1 MCVFVFCIGGGKG
14 GFALPFRRLFS
25 VVLFWGG
32 CPFVL
37 SCFSGVEVIPKMQC
51 LHSKTVRL
59 LVGTGVQ
66 TAFRLSF

>member
-14 GFALPFRRLFS
+14 GFALPVRRLFS

-37 SCFSGVEVIPKMQC
+37 SCLSGVEVMPKM
-51 LHSKTVRL
+51 
-59 LVGTGVQ
+59 
-66 TAFRLSF
+66 